1 MTQEPRPGSSIAE
14 ELNRLGRQLGEAA
27 RLAWESEDRKRL
39 QAELE
44 DGLRRFGVQAETTIE
59 QARRSEA
66 GRQLSDQAQRVAT
79 QVKEARVADKVRDGL
94 IVGLASLNRELSRL
108 LDHLGERAAPPA
120 PGAEAPVTGS
130 RQEPPGT
137 PPSGPSDPVI

>member
-27 RLAWESEDRKRL
+27 RLAWESEDRRHL

-44 DGLRRFGVQAETTIE
+44 DGLRRFGVQAESTLE

-66 GRQLSDQAQRVAT
+66 ARQLSEQAQRVAT
-79 QVKEARVADKVRDGL
+79 QKCAT
-94 IVGLASLNRELSRL
+94 ASSS
-108 LDHLGERAAPPA
+108 GWPA
-120 PGAEAPVTGS
+120 STGS
-130 RQEPPGT
+130 
-137 PPSGPSDPVI
+137 